1 MLMNW
6 ILLLNDLQLLL
17 LAMNPNQSIQIQFQM
32 RLFKFMTGLL

>member
-6 ILLLNDLQLLL
+6 ILRLNDLQLLL
-17 LAMNPNQSIQIQFQM
+17 LAMNPNQSILIQFQM